1 MFYHYETALVCLTYP
16 INIVHVEPN
25 VNPILKKNNKYRQK
39 IKESTKMPHILS
51 YTTDPSLATGPDI
64 AENETV
70 SPAAKAIFD
79 AYFADGRITGITESE
94 PDANTGTYDSEI
106 TFIDEAT
113 CDAYLSEMEAIDE
126 FSKSGGARSNGAR
139 RNVD

>member
-1 MFYHYETALVCLTYP
+1 
-16 INIVHVEPN
+16 
-25 VNPILKKNNKYRQK
+25 
-39 IKESTKMPHILS
+39 MPHILS

-70 SPAAKAIFD
+70 SSDAKTIFD

-113 CDAYLSEMEAIDE
+113 CDAYLAEMEAIDE